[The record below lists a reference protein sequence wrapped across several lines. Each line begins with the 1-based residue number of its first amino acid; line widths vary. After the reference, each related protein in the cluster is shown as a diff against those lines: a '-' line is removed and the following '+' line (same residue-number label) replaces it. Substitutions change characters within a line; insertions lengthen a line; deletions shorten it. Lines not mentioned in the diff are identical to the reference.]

1 MPRSHQFLDN
11 ALRDVRHAGRAL
23 LRAPGFLIAT
33 VGTLALALGAVT
45 GMFNVVKTV
54 ILEPLP
60 FPAADRLVVVS
71 GTAPG
76 SDLPERFG
84 AGLESYLHYREHSE
98 LIDGVFVFAGGT
110 STLRTDERVER
121 VPMLWPT
128 NDMYSTLGVRP
139 QLGRLPTLE
148 EDDVVVISDRLWS
161 SWFGRDPSVIGR
173 SYFVSD
179 GMKRV
184 IGVMPP
190 DFAFPSEEALL
201 WVAIAPDL
209 EDVSPG
215 QFGLSMVARMKS
227 GVTHD
232 ALANELT
239 RLARELPE
247 RYGGPPNYA
256 RVMQQQHQALV
267 EPVLERIVGPTIR
280 TSLWVLLAGV
290 AIVLIIACVNVA
302 NLFLVRAE
310 ARRRDMAVRR
320 AIGASRGALVR
331 LQLAESFLVAVPAGI
346 LAVVLCTVTLP
357 LFLRAAPED
366 IPRLG
371 SIGLDAG
378 TVVAAFVL
386 VVITAVTCGLVPA
399 LHASSPNLVRLR
411 EGGRGSTGR
420 SRWGRDVLVVSQ
432 TALALV
438 LLIGAALLLQSFDRL
453 RNVDP
458 GYDVENIYTFQ
469 FAPDQEHL
477 VDGPSLGAMHLDFM
491 ERLRGLPG
499 VSNVGIVNNLPLD
512 EGTGSA
518 RFLSDDMSEE
528 SGGALMNITNTGGD
542 YFDVMR
548 IDLLAGRAFTSDEA
562 IRPNNSVIVSRT
574 AAERFWPDRNAIG
587 QRLRLMSPDGSIA
600 FQVVGVVEDV
610 KQSDWREEGSALL
623 YAPLTGPAPDAWAM
637 GSPAYVVK
645 SPRADRLT
653 AEVRALVREV
663 APEAPVY
670 REFTMEF
677 LARRSMIQLS
687 FTMLTLGVVAG
698 LALLLGVIG
707 LYGVL
712 SYVVAQR
719 TREIGVRMAF
729 GATTSAVQRLVV
741 SQGARVV
748 LVGVV
753 VGIVAALAST
763 RLLDALLFGISAVDP
778 MAFVGMALVMLAVG
792 MLASY
797 VPARRASAVNP
808 IESLR
813 GE

>member
-1 MPRSHQFLDN
+1 
-11 ALRDVRHAGRAL
+11 
-23 LRAPGFLIAT
+23 
-33 VGTLALALGAVT
+33 
-45 GMFNVVKTV
+45 
-54 ILEPLP
+54 
-60 FPAADRLVVVS
+60 
-71 GTAPG
+71 
-76 SDLPERFG
+76 
-84 AGLESYLHYREHSE
+84 
-98 LIDGVFVFAGGT
+98 
-110 STLRTDERVER
+110 
-121 VPMLWPT
+121 
-128 NDMYSTLGVRP
+128 
-139 QLGRLPTLE
+139 
-148 EDDVVVISDRLWS
+148 
-161 SWFGRDPSVIGR
+161 
-173 SYFVSD
+173 
-179 GMKRV
+179 
-184 IGVMPP
+184 
-190 DFAFPSEEALL
+190 
-201 WVAIAPDL
+201 
-209 EDVSPG
+209 
-215 QFGLSMVARMKS
+215 
-227 GVTHD
+227 
-232 ALANELT
+232 
-239 RLARELPE
+239 
-247 RYGGPPNYA
+247 
-256 RVMQQQHQALV
+256 
-267 EPVLERIVGPTIR
+267 
-280 TSLWVLLAGV
+280 
-290 AIVLIIACVNVA
+290 
-302 NLFLVRAE
+302 
-310 ARRRDMAVRR
+310 
-320 AIGASRGALVR
+320 
-331 LQLAESFLVAVPAGI
+331 
-346 LAVVLCTVTLP
+346 
-357 LFLRAAPED
+357 
-366 IPRLG
+366 
-371 SIGLDAG
+371 
-378 TVVAAFVL
+378 
-386 VVITAVTCGLVPA
+386 
-399 LHASSPNLVRLR
+399 
-411 EGGRGSTGR
+411 
-420 SRWGRDVLVVSQ
+420 
-432 TALALV
+432 
-438 LLIGAALLLQSFDRL
+438 
-453 RNVDP
+453 
-458 GYDVENIYTFQ
+458 
-469 FAPDQEHL
+469 
-477 VDGPSLGAMHLDFM
+477 M

-797 VPARRASAVNP
+797 VPAGRASAVNP